1 MPTNEPIPTDDARA
15 TAEPGVVHEPD
26 YDLDEFVTADS
37 PEAMKALGDPTRN
50 VVLALLLERA
60 ATTSQL
66 AEALAKP
73 KGTVGYHLKV
83 LEDCGLIR
91 VVRTRKV
98 RAMTEKYYGRVGR
111 TIVYAGQPEDSKA
124 FMLQEAMDEM
134 VADEESALPM
144 FTLRRVRIP
153 EDRAVEFSHRV
164 LDLAREFVSL
174 RRGGATVYGFVAGIY
189 PTGYPVLPDDRGDEG
204 EDR

>member
-1 MPTNEPIPTDDARA
+1 MPTNYAHEGSAVGHD
-15 TAEPGVVHEPD
+15 PGYE
-26 YDLDEFVTADS
+26 LDEFVTADS
-37 PEAMKALGDPTRN
+37 TEALKALGDPTRN
-50 VVLALLLERA
+50 VILALLLERA

-66 AEALAKP
+66 AEALDKP

-111 TIVYAGQPEDSKA
+111 TIVYAGQPDGSKA

-134 VADEESALPM
+134 VADDESALPM
-144 FTLRRVRIP
+144 FTLRRVRIA
-153 EDRAVEFSHRV
+153 EDRAVEFSRRV
-164 LDLAREFVSL
+164 LDLAGEFVALPRQGS
-174 RRGGATVYGFVAGIY
+174 TVYGFVAGVY
-189 PTGYPVLPDDRGDEG
+189 PTAYPVLPDDRGDDGG
-204 EDR
+204 EDE